1 MAYYGGWRPYV
12 SVAKRRAR
20 AEKEMDKLR
29 KKGQRIEPIP
39 AFKGRKMAKTF
50 WGESWCEHLEKFSD
64 YENRLP
70 RGRTYVRNGS
80 VCHLEINE
88 GEVKAIVS
96 GSDLYH
102 IHIKIKPLPKTRWA
116 QVKKAC
122 AGQIG
127 SMLELLQGRF
137 SSHVMQIVTDP
148 KRGLFPKP
156 SEIQLACD
164 CPDWAAL
171 CKHLAAVL
179 YGVGARLD
187 EKPEL
192 LFLLRGVDHQELV
205 DTELDVKAATKKKS
219 SRRRIAAQDL
229 GTIFDVDIDATP
241 KPAPKKR
248 AARQTTASRKRGH
261 GNKKPIVVK
270 SRKPQTIKKR
280 VANTTGPQTPT
291 FTGTAA
297 SVRKL
302 RKYFAMTTS
311 EFARLLGVSQ
321 ASVINWERQQYGK
334 LNLQKRSREAL
345 EEAAQLT
352 VGQAR
357 KRLAER

>member
-12 SVAKRRAR
+12 PVAKRRAK

-29 KKGQRIEPIP
+29 KKGQRIEPVP

-50 WGESWCEHLEKFSD
+50 WGASWCEHLEKFSD

-80 VCHLEINE
+80 VCHLEINQ

-102 IHIKIKPLPKTRWA
+102 IHIKIKPLPKTRWN

-164 CPDWAAL
+164 CPDWAGL

-219 SRRRIAAQDL
+219 GRRRIAAQDL
-229 GTIFDVDIDATP
+229 GAIFDVDIDAAS
-241 KPAPKKR
+241 KPAKKQRAATKTSASKKRAPVKKRTVVKARKPQVIKKR
-248 AARQTTASRKRGH
+248 AA
-261 GNKKPIVVK
+261 KKAG
-270 SRKPQTIKKR
+270 S
-280 VANTTGPQTPT
+280 QTPT

-297 SVRKL
+297 SIRKL
-302 RKYFAMTTS
+302 RKHFAMTTA
-311 EFARLLGVSQ
+311 EFAQLLGVSQ
-321 ASVINWERQQYGK
+321 ASVINWERRSGK
-334 LNLQKRSREAL
+334 LNLQHRSRQAL
-345 EEAAQLT
+345 EVAARLT
-352 VGQAR
+352 AGQAR
-357 KRLAER
+357 KRLKERQV